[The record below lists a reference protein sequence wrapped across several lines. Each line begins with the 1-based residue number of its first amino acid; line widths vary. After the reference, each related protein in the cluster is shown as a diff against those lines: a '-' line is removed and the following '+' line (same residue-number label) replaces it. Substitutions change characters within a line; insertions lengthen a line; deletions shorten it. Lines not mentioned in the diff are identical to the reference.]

1 VKALFR
7 RLWRANSSVFAVAQT
22 ILANIVIQ
30 GSNIACG
37 VLTARTLAP
46 AGRGELAA
54 IIMWPQ
60 LLAYMLTLGTPLA
73 TIYYMK
79 KRPELDREFS
89 GASILLSLASGLVG
103 SFIGWFVIPHSLRT
117 YPPDMVHFA
126 QVMVFLAPLGL
137 CAVTM
142 TAQVQ
147 TAGHFA
153 KYNLFRFLSP
163 ISVLAGLAV
172 LRLLGNLTA
181 YNAALV
187 YLLAGLPALMWLVY
201 LVWTICHP
209 VFRGLGHAIR
219 LMLSYGMRAWGA
231 DLLGTVANQVDR
243 VLVVS
248 MLPPT
253 SMGLYVV
260 AQSAAGVLG
269 VIPNAVNPVIL
280 PRISGRSNAEI
291 VAATG
296 SAVRVTLVVMIAA
309 ALPLFLFG
317 TWMLRLVYG
326 NRFDGAG
333 QILPFLIVEAILD
346 GITSVLAQA
355 FLAAG
360 MPGMMTVLQ
369 GCGVLTAFP
378 LMYVLIP
385 RFGLRGAACSLMIA
399 TSMRFLFVLANY
411 PFRLKLRPPRLL
423 IGAKELMSFIR
434 TRQFVPQPQDS

>member
-1 VKALFR
+1 
-7 RLWRANSSVFAVAQT
+7 
-22 ILANIVIQ
+22 
-30 GSNIACG
+30 
-37 VLTARTLAP
+37 
-46 AGRGELAA
+46 
-54 IIMWPQ
+54 
-60 LLAYMLTLGTPLA
+60 
-73 TIYYMK
+73 
-79 KRPELDREFS
+79 
-89 GASILLSLASGLVG
+89 
-103 SFIGWFVIPHSLRT
+103 
-117 YPPDMVHFA
+117 MVHFA

-163 ISVLAGLAV
+163 ISVLAGLAI

-333 QILPFLIVEAILD
+333 QILPFLIVEAIL
-346 GITSVLAQA
+346 
-355 FLAAG
+355 
-360 MPGMMTVLQ
+360 Q